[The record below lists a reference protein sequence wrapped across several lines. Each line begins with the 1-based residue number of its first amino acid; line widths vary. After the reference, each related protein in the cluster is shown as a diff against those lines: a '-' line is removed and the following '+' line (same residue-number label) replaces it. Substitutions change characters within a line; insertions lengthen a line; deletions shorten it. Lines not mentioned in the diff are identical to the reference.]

1 MSGKQSAL
9 AKQAATHGK
18 RRQPYQSGKTQT
30 AEHGGGAKIL
40 NAPDLAMLFGRD
52 VISEFFDSSVEEF
65 YGQYH
70 EQSAYHSRIPG
81 GARGDN
87 EAEQHAQDD
96 EEAFVA

>member
-1 MSGKQSAL
+1 
-9 AKQAATHGK
+9 
-18 RRQPYQSGKTQT
+18 
-30 AEHGGGAKIL
+30 
-40 NAPDLAMLFGRD
+40 MLFGRD
-52 VISEFFDSSVEEF
+52 VIGEFFDSSVEEF

-96 EEAFVA
+96 EEGFVAQRRLSSEAVDKTADRILRSAVETFQD